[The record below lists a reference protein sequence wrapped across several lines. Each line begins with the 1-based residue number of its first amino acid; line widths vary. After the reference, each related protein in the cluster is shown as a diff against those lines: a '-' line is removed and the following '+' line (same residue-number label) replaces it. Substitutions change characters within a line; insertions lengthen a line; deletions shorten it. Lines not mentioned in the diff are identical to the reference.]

1 MVNNIDVEIFFKHC
15 RTNLV
20 MHDVIYDFI
29 AYVFF
34 FFVRYIC
41 KGSNY
46 GPKQLLFINENI
58 VHIVGVSHC
67 FWLKKYSQHCS

>member
-34 FFVRYIC
+34 FFCPLYMQRVKLR
-41 KGSNY
+41 
-46 GPKQLLFINENI
+46 PKTITFY
-58 VHIVGVSHC
+58 
-67 FWLKKYSQHCS
+67 K

>member
-34 FFVRYIC
+34 FFLSVIYA
-41 KGSNY
+41 KGQTTAQNNY
-46 GPKQLLFINENI
+46 FL
-58 VHIVGVSHC
+58 
-67 FWLKKYSQHCS
+67 